1 MNGTHNFELKDVPT
15 TLNWEGGLFPTA
27 KSPRVSNTPMTGTFR
42 VKDSVSLPGHQRS
55 ARCILS
61 FLLIKGTIFDS

>member
-42 VKDSVSLPGHQRS
+42 VKVVFHYRVINVVHVVFCHSCS
-55 ARCILS
+55 
-61 FLLIKGTIFDS
+61 